1 MSSKYSSRPS
11 DLLGITCDIQSFYL
25 DRACWLYGSQLD
37 VQIENAV
44 KNAKND
50 VAKKTAAHQALS
62 KAMSK
67 GRQKAN
73 GQGQAQKRFRDPAL
87 I

>member
-11 DLLGITCDIQSFYL
+11 ELLGITCDIQAFYL
-25 DRACWLYGSQLD
+25 DRACWLYGTQLD
-37 VQIENAV
+37 SQIENAV
-44 KNAKND
+44 RNAKND

-62 KAMSK
+62 KAMAK
-67 GRQKAN
+67 GKQN
-73 GQGQAQKRFRDPAL
+73 PGGQGQVQRQFRDPAL